1 MTGRDVVR
9 RRSTDLGLIDKMPM
23 AEVRMVPPVSIRGAL
38 FWLWVVGIGLFGA
51 LATWASL
58 ATMQSAV
65 VASGMVRVLGDR
77 LVVQHL
83 EGGIVRHI
91 AVKEGDTVTQGQ
103 TLLTLDDTMAK
114 ASVDMLTNQL
124 VSALST
130 QARLQAE
137 FDGSSELVLSPELQ
151 TLLGQSAS
159 FAAMVRAQADLLQ
172 SNQRLSQG
180 QIGILQDRIHQLS
193 EQKRGFEVRLT
204 AQEAQLAITREELDS
219 RAQLLAQGLT
229 TKTQVQAM
237 RRDAAG
243 LEGNAGVTQSQLQSA
258 QEQIAEV
265 EARKLQVRS
274 DELHGIAEG
283 RQQINETI
291 FDLRQRLASA
301 QDVVDRLTVRAPR
314 AGQIVDLAVNTQ
326 NSVIGSGQRLMD
338 IVPTGAEQV
347 IQARVSPADIN
358 QVSVGGKARVR
369 LTAYNYRT
377 TPVIEGIV
385 SAVSAD
391 SLVDPASRSAYF
403 EVAVRLD
410 ADQVAK
416 QHQIR
421 LVPGMPAQVM
431 ITTGAQTFA
440 NYLLSPVLV
449 GVEQAMLEN
458 E

>member
-1 MTGRDVVR
+1 MTGRELVR
-9 RRSTDLGLIDKMPM
+9 RKPTELGLIDKMPV
-23 AEVRMVPPVSIRGAL
+23 AVVRMVPPVGIRASL
-38 FWLWVVGIGLFGA
+38 FWLWVVGVGLFAA
-51 LATWASL
+51 LTTWASV

-83 EGGIVRHI
+83 EGGIVRQI
-91 AVKEGDTVTQGQ
+91 TVQEGDVVKQGQ
-103 TLLTLDDTMAK
+103 VLLTLDDSMAK

-137 FDGSSELVLSPELQ
+137 FDGVADLALSAELQ
-151 TLLGQSAS
+151 GLLAQSPS
-159 FAAMVRAQADLLQ
+159 FAAMVGAQADLLR
-172 SNQRLSQG
+172 SNQRISQG
-180 QIGILQDRIHQLS
+180 QIAILQDRINQLT
-193 EQKRGFEVRLT
+193 EQKRGFEVRLI
-204 AQEAQLAITREELDS
+204 AQQEQLAITREELDN
-219 RAQLLAQGLT
+219 RTTLLAQGLT

-243 LEGNAGVTQSQLQSA
+243 LEGNAGVTESQLQSA
-258 QEQIAEV
+258 EEQISEI

-274 DELHGIAEG
+274 DALQGIAEG
-283 RQQINETI
+283 RQQVNETI
-291 FDLRQRLASA
+291 FDLRQRLEAA
-301 QDVVDRLTVRAPR
+301 QDVVDRLTIRAPR
-314 AGQIVDLAVNTQ
+314 TGQIVDLTVNTQ
-326 NSVIGSGQRLMD
+326 NSVIGAGQRLMD

-347 IQARVSPADIN
+347 IQVRVSPSDIN
-358 QVSVGGKARVR
+358 QVAVGGAARVR

-377 TPVIEGIV
+377 TPMIAGVV

-391 SLVDPASRSAYF
+391 SLVDAASKSPYF

-410 ADQVAK
+410 AAEVAK
-416 QHQIR
+416 LQQIR

-431 ITTGAQTFA
+431 IATGEQTFA

-449 GVEQAMLEN
+449 GVEQAMVEN